1 MEQEYQQRNDELI
14 TEYFDTVSALE
25 DNPDDII
32 VESKYNDLRKEL
44 QIKDLL
50 LSENEISELF
60 CNQENLKLAFI
71 LVRESKRCMT

>member
-44 QIKDLL
+44 QTKDLL

-60 CNQENLKLAFI
+60 CNQENISSSYNVMNKAKASF
-71 LVRESKRCMT
+71 